1 MNDFTQLK
9 QKIQTLESQK
19 IRLTA
24 QKEEL
29 AKQEANEMAKLAALG
44 VTDLDK
50 ALADA
55 NAEAEQI
62 RVAVEA
68 GLKEL
73 GA

>member
-29 AKQEANEMAKLAALG
+29 AKQESAEMQKLAALG

-62 RVAVEA
+62 RVAVES
-68 GLKEL
+68 GLREL
-73 GA
+73 GV

>member
-29 AKQEANEMAKLAALG
+29 AKQEAAELQKLAALG

-55 NAEAEQI
+55 NSEAEQI

>member
-1 MNDFTQLK
+1 MNDFSQLK
-9 QKIQTLESQK
+9 SKIQTLESQK

-29 AKQEANEMAKLAALG
+29 AKQEATEMAKLAALG

>member
-1 MNDFTQLK
+1 MSDFTQLK

-29 AKQEANEMAKLAALG
+29 AKQEATEMAKLAALG

-55 NAEAEQI
+55 HAEAEQI

>member
-1 MNDFTQLK
+1 MSDFTQLK

-29 AKQEANEMAKLAALG
+29 AKQESAEMQKLAALG

-62 RVAVEA
+62 RVAVES
-68 GLKEL
+68 GLREL
-73 GA
+73 GV